1 MEYMKLV
8 IQSESN
14 RKKKISTETVSYTLF
29 VSLSS
34 DNERKSEMGS
44 TNIRLKIMLS
54 CV

>member
-14 RKKKISTETVSYTLF
+14 RKKISIETASYTLF

-34 DNERKSEMGS
+34 DNERK
-44 TNIRLKIMLS
+44 K
-54 CV
+54 